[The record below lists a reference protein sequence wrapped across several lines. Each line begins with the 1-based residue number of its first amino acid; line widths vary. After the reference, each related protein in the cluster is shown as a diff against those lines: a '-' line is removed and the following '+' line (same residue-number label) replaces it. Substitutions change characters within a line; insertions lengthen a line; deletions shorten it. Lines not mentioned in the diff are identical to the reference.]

1 MDNLAAEI
9 LTFWFGSTDLAKPLE
24 KRKVWFRST
33 PQFDQEIKDRFTET
47 HKRASEGGLDYLKGT
62 PGEYLSLIIVLDQ
75 FPRNIYRGTPKAFA
89 SDPKALETS
98 SLALDLAY
106 DASFGLRQKIFTY
119 LPFEHS
125 ENLKDQERAFSLF
138 MKLDDDNAKKSALGH
153 FDAIKKF
160 GRFPHRNKILGRLNT
175 PEEEEY
181 MKNPP
186 MWGKTT
192 AEVEELEIA
201 KLKD

>member
-24 KRKVWFRST
+24 KRQVWFRST

-47 HKRASEGGLDYLKGT
+47 HKRASEGDLDYLKGT

-125 ENLKDQERAFSLF
+125 ENLKDQERSFSLF

-186 MWGKTT
+186 MWGKTA
-192 AEVEELEIA
+192 AEAEELEIA
-201 KLKD
+201 QLKD

>member
-24 KRKVWFRST
+24 KRQVWFRST

-47 HKRASEGGLDYLKGT
+47 HKRASEGDLDYLKGT

-186 MWGKTT
+186 MWGKTA
-192 AEVEELEIA
+192 AEAEELEIA